1 MRWQAALLVICK
13 DGVRTAAEEES
24 AQVIRELVEE
34 ELGGDLR
41 EERIV
46 PDERIE
52 IQAALIEI
60 TDYFRPHL
68 VLTIGG
74 SGVGPRDHAPEATM
88 LVVDRTVP
96 GMAEAMRLTA
106 MRRMPE
112 AMLHRGVCGIRGGTL
127 IVNLPGDPHGVHEHF
142 SAILG
147 TLPAA
152 LAALSGAASPAAEEA
167 GGDDG

>member
-1 MRWQAALLVICK
+1 MRWQVALLVTCK
-13 DGVRTAAEEES
+13 GGVRTADAEES

-34 ELGGDLR
+34 ELGGVLT
-41 EERIV
+41 EERVV
-46 PDERIE
+46 PDERVE

-74 SGVGPRDHAPEATM
+74 AGLGPRDHAPEATM
-88 LVVDRTVP
+88 LVVDRAVP
-96 GMAEAMRLTA
+96 GMAEAMRQAA

-112 AMLHRGVCGIRGGTL
+112 AMLHRGVCGVRGGTL
-127 IVNLPGDPHGVHEHF
+127 IVNLPGDPRGVHEHF

-152 LAALSGAASPAAEEA
+152 LSALSEAATSSAAE
-167 GGDDG
+167 GGGED

>member
-1 MRWQAALLVICK
+1 MRWQVALLVTCK
-13 DGVRTAAEEES
+13 GGVRTPADEES

-34 ELGGDLR
+34 ELGGVLT
-41 EERIV
+41 EERVV

-74 SGVGPRDHAPEATM
+74 SGIGPRDQVPEATM

-96 GMAEAMRLTA
+96 GMAEAMRQAA

-127 IVNLPGDPHGVHEHF
+127 IVNLPGDPRGVHEHF

-152 LAALSGAASPAAEEA
+152 LAAVSEAAVPAAEEA
-167 GGDDG
+167 GGGEA

>member
-1 MRWQAALLVICK
+1 MRWQVALLVTCK
-13 DGVRTAAEEES
+13 GGVRTAAEEES

-34 ELGGDLR
+34 ELGGVLR
-41 EERIV
+41 EERVV

-60 TDYFRPHL
+60 ADYYRPHL

-74 SGVGPRDHAPEATM
+74 SGVGPRDHVPEATM
-88 LVVDRTVP
+88 LVVDRIVP
-96 GMAEAMRLTA
+96 GMAEAMRRTA

-127 IVNLPGDPHGVHEHF
+127 IINLPGDPHGVHEHF

-152 LAALSGAASPAAEEA
+152 LAAVSAAAPAVEEA
-167 GGDDG
+167 EGGDG

>member
-1 MRWQAALLVICK
+1 MRWQVALLVTCRG
-13 DGVRTAAEEES
+13 GVRTAAEEES

-34 ELGGDLR
+34 ELRGVLT
-41 EERIV
+41 EERVV
-46 PDERIE
+46 PDERKE
-52 IQAALIEI
+52 IQAALIEM
-60 TDYFRPHL
+60 TDYYRPHL
-68 VLTIGG
+68 VLTVGG
-74 SGVGPRDHAPEATM
+74 SGVGPRDHVPDATM

-96 GMAEAMRLTA
+96 GMAEAMRRKA

-147 TLPAA
+147 TLPEA
-152 LAALSGAASPAAEEA
+152 LAAVSGAAAPAAEETE
-167 GGDDG
+167 GGNG